1 MGRGRVQ
8 LKRIEN
14 KINRQV
20 TFSKRRAGLHKK
32 AHEISVLCDAEV
44 ALIVFSHKGK
54 LFEYATDSCSM
65 EKILERYE
73 RYSYAERQLVA
84 TELDSQQ
91 FLQGNWLMEYNRLK
105 AKIELLQRNHRHYM
119 GEELDT
125 MSTKELQNLE
135 QQLDTAL
142 KNIRTRRNQLMH
154 ESITALQRKEKAIQD
169 QNDVLAKQIK
179 EKEKAV
185 AEHQQHQQQQ
195 QHQHQ
200 HQQQQQQAFWTN
212 QQSHSHYGLL
222 QHQNPPQQLPCL
234 NVGGNYQEDHHQGQ
248 ETRGRND
255 LDLTLEPIYSCNLGC
270 FAA

>member
-54 LFEYATDSCSM
+54 LFEYATDSCM

-84 TELDSQQ
+84 TELDS
-91 FLQGNWLMEYNRLK
+91 QGNWLMEYNRLK

-142 KNIRTRRNQLMH
+142 KNIRTRR
-154 ESITALQRKEKAIQD
+154 EKAIQD

-185 AEHQQHQQQQ
+185 AEH
-195 QHQHQ
+195 
-200 HQQQQQQAFWTN
+200 QQQQQAFWTN

-234 NVGGNYQEDHHQGQ
+234 NVGLLMTINYSGNYQEDHHQGQ